1 MTNLACLFEN
11 DAIKLSQIVFAG
23 LTLYISLLFY
33 CFRLFSAGSVEEIM
47 ENLKKDG
54 SAFALKQTE
63 VNLGMVAKKKLV
75 HPKVKNIKSTSS
87 RGI

>member
-1 MTNLACLFEN
+1 MGFAYMF
-11 DAIKLSQIVFAG
+11 VFAG
-23 LTLYISLLFY
+23 LILYVLLLFC

-63 VNLGMVAKKKLV
+63 VGSGMVTRYTVLHKRHV
-75 HPKVKNIKSTSS
+75 HTVQNRKY
-87 RGI
+87 